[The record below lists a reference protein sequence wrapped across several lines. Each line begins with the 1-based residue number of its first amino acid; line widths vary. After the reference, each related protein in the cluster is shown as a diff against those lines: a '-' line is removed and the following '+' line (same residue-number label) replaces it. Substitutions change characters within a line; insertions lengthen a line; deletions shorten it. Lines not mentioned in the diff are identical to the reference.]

1 MMLPYVVG
9 LCPTYRR
16 PALLE
21 NTIACWNRQD
31 YPVGR
36 RELVICD
43 DAQEIE
49 ACFDH
54 GWWLYRTPRFNSIC
68 DKYNSMA
75 RDAAPVNADIFFV
88 IEDDEIYMPWHVSS
102 HVNAYLRDPAGLAQP
117 RWAQS
122 ETVFSLYTGA
132 LQQEGSD
139 GRFHAALSF
148 NRAMFDAVG
157 GWPNTRQ
164 ANFDQ
169 QLISNMKGI
178 APPLRPVDINGKPDL
193 PGYVFRW
200 ASTNAYHGQVYMD
213 APDNTTWWDV
223 VPGITTPQPRKGLTP
238 APDSETFAI
247 IEQATALRKALLQ
260 DSPCLPETTGT
271 T

>member
-1 MMLPYVVG
+1 MLPYVVG

-21 NTIACWNRQD
+21 NTIACWNKQD
-31 YPVGR
+31 YPTGR

-43 DAQEIE
+43 DAQEIAE
-49 ACFDH
+49 CFGH

-75 RDAAPVNADIFFV
+75 RDAAPTQADIFFV

-178 APPLRPVDINGKPDL
+178 APRCGRLI
-193 PGYVFRW
+193 
-200 ASTNAYHGQVYMD
+200 STENPTCQDMFSAGRLLTPIT
-213 APDNTTWWDV
+213 ARCTWTRR
-223 VPGITTPQPRKGLTP
+223 TTPPGGM
-238 APDSETFAI
+238 
-247 IEQATALRKALLQ
+247 
-260 DSPCLPETTGT
+260 PCLA
-271 T
+271 